1 MSEKTNKL
9 ILSAEGSRIEEPDV
23 PKPGKITETPSKFVT
38 WDALADAYR
47 EGVESIG

>member
-9 ILSAEGSRIEEPDV
+9 ILIAEGSRIEETEV
-23 PKPGKITETPSKFVT
+23 PKPGKITENTSKFVT

-47 EGVESIG
+47 EWVESIG